1 MRPLRTEVTPFVLAD
16 FARFEFIDE
25 GGVALPLAEKM
36 LNLNTLDTDRA
47 FCGTVRRDGQVLFVG
62 GFLESSPGVA
72 EVFVIPEKTG
82 IQKHPKVFHKLARR
96 FLEHVLRKDWCDRA
110 ETASHTVPV
119 WTGDH
124 SARRTPKMFRRTFAI
139 FQAFFR
145 NGLSWR

>member
-1 MRPLRTEVTPFVLAD
+1 VLAD

-110 ETASHTVPV
+110 ETASVNRYQVNRWMTALGFSCEGY
-119 WTGDH
+119 TGTEYKKWVRW
-124 SARRTPKMFRRTFAI
+124 A
-139 FQAFFR
+139 QA
-145 NGLSWR
+145 